1 MNCKYDYNVNRH
13 ICLLKKSQL
22 PREEDLE
29 LLHYDALIHLHLLW
43 EMRFE
48 LKSFF
53 EDYLGKIIDGETFT
67 DAIFGMRLRLQKKVD
82 QFILDLSLG
91 KITQFYPVSDSKKLA
106 RFFSCLFFI
115 TDDWEEDEYE
125 LPEFYNF
132 VQKEFVEFQQI
143 LEEIKKEIEEKKN

>member
-1 MNCKYDYNVNRH
+1 
-13 ICLLKKSQL
+13 
-22 PREEDLE
+22 
-29 LLHYDALIHLHLLW
+29 
-43 EMRFE
+43 MRFE

-53 EDYLGKIIDGETFT
+53 ENYFEKIIDGETFT

-91 KITQFYPVSDSKKLA
+91 KITQFYPVSDSEKLS

-132 VQKEFVEFQQI
+132 VHKEFVAFQQI
-143 LEEIKKEIEEKKN
+143 LEEIEKEIEEKKN

>member
-1 MNCKYDYNVNRH
+1 MNCKYDYNVTRH

-22 PREEDLE
+22 PREEYLE
-29 LLHYDALIHLHLLW
+29 LLNCNGLVHIHLLW

-53 EDYLGKIIDGETFT
+53 ENYLEKIIDGETFT
-67 DAIFGMRLRLQKKVD
+67 DAIFGMRLSLQKKVD

-91 KITQFYPVSDSKKLA
+91 KITQFYPLSDSEKLSE
-106 RFFSCLFFI
+106 FFSCLFFI

-132 VQKEFVEFQQI
+132 VQKEFVAFQQI
-143 LEEIKKEIEEKKN
+143 LEEIEEKKN